1 MIHKSVRMIT
11 GLIGLLIVMTF
22 VLGLA
27 HSISTGFAGF
37 LGGLPFV
44 VIAIVVLA
52 LATYDFWDECIRK
65 KSQ

>member
-11 GLIGLLIVMTF
+11 GLIGLLVVMTF

-27 HSISTGFAGF
+27 HSISIGFAGF

-44 VIAIVVLA
+44 IIAIAVLA
-52 LATYDFWDECIRK
+52 MATYDFWDECIRK
-65 KSQ
+65 KNR